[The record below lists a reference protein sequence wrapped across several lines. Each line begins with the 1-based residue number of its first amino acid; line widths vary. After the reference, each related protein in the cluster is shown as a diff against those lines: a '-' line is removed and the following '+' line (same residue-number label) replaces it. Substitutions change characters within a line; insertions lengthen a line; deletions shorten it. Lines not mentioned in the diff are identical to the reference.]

1 MTEYCK
7 RSLMSDMIDVN
18 ATYFFESETP
28 TIIKKQLSSC
38 IVTDTIRNCIANQ
51 YESTFGEKPDL
62 QVLESMVGGFLLFNL
77 HKNKYMLKSKEELLH
92 YVNNKSNSIEEIDYF
107 LNIFLYNQR
116 PKFLSFDEHEYLR
129 AYGDLEGFNDC
140 N

>member
-1 MTEYCK
+1 MTEYCES
-7 RSLMSDMIDVN
+7 SLMSSMIDFN

-38 IVTDTIRNCIANQ
+38 IVTDTIRNCIAEQ
-51 YESTFGEKPDL
+51 YEYTFGEKPYL
-62 QVLESMVGGFLLFNL
+62 QVLESMVCGFLLFNL
-77 HKNKYMLKSKEELLH
+77 HKNKYMLKSKEELLN
-92 YVNNKSNSIEEIDYF
+92 YVNDKSISFEERDYF

-116 PKFLSFDEHEYLR
+116 PTFLSFDEHEYLR
-129 AYGDLEGFNDC
+129 ACGDLEGFNDC